1 MQGEEGVSSARAPSL
16 PPNSLAVT
24 SSTTDW
30 LRRVPTKRTHSR
42 CSPDGPSCMVR
53 MDERARARPPSNPQP
68 TSRSRVAALCPSC
81 TSKLFLAAV
90 FTKKRGVC
98 LGKVCVRGAC
108 NTNKKEAC
116 FTRRRSLPARTE
128 SASGTPP
135 PESPA
140 SCRWWHL
147 TSRLLP
153 IPTTRSLCE
162 ASAPPSLPA

>member
-1 MQGEEGVSSARAPSL
+1 MSSARAPSL

-42 CSPDGPSCMVR
+42 CSLNGPSCMVR

-68 TSRSRVAALCPSC
+68 PALALHFAP
-81 TSKLFLAAV
+81 LARQNFFWPPCSQGKGGV
-90 FTKKRGVC
+90 FGKGVC
-98 LGKVCVRGAC
+98 VCSGAC

-135 PESPA
+135 PEGPA